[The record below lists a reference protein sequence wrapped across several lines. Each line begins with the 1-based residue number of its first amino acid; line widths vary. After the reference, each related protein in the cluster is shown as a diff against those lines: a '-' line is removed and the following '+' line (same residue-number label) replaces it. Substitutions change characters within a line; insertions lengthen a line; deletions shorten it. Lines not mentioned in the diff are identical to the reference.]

1 VEWSFSFGSSALPLN
16 LIDPGEE
23 MNRQTDLQHFELF
36 IDGRHVKPGT
46 GEYSVDIDPATEE
59 PIAAVALGS
68 KADVDA
74 AVKAARAAL
83 KAWGGMR
90 AADRGRILQRA
101 ADLIEEHSEELVQI
115 ESRDAGKPLG
125 GVRRQDMPA
134 VIDTIRYYAGW
145 CDKITG
151 SVVPTRPDALT
162 YTVRE
167 PVGVVGAIIP
177 WNFPM
182 MIGMWKIAPA
192 LACGCTMVV
201 KPAELTP
208 LSMLRIAE
216 LLLEAGLPPGVFNV
230 VTGKGS
236 VVGEAL
242 VQHPDVNKVTFTGSP
257 NVGRGILQGAASN
270 FKRVTLELGG
280 KSANVIFADAN
291 LDRAARSASSA
302 IFFNAGQVCSAGSR
316 VLVERSVY
324 DEVVDRLV
332 ARAKTIKVG
341 SPEAA
346 DTTMGPVV
354 SANQL
359 KTVLNYI
366 DIGRSEGASAVIG
379 GARIGKKGY
388 YVQPTIFANVAH
400 EMRISQEEIFGP
412 VLSVIPFD
420 DEQDALRMANGTA
433 YSLAAGVWSADI
445 GRVHR
450 MAAGLKAGTV
460 WINTY
465 GYTDVRLPWGGSGE
479 SGFGREH
486 GEAALENFTEPKSVW
501 MAIDQ

>member
-1 VEWSFSFGSSALPLN
+1 MIEAGGVVRV
-16 LIDPGEE
+16 PGETEE

-36 IDGRHVKPGT
+36 IDGRHVKPGS
-46 GEYSVDIDPATEE
+46 GEYSLDVDPATEQ

-68 KADVDA
+68 KADVA
-74 AVKAARAAL
+74 VAVKAARAAL
-83 KAWGGMR
+83 KVWGGMR

-101 ADLIEEHSEELVQI
+101 ASLIEEHSEELVQF
-115 ESRDAGKPLG
+115 ESRDAGKPLAS
-125 GVRRQDMPA
+125 VRRQDMPA
-134 VIDTIRYYAGW
+134 VIDTVRYYAGW

-162 YTVRE
+162 YTLRE

-216 LLLEAGLPPGVFNV
+216 LLLEAGVPPGVFNV

-291 LDRAARSASSA
+291 LDRATRSAASG

-316 VLVERSVY
+316 VLVERSAY

-346 DTTMGPVV
+346 DTTMGPVI
-354 SANQL
+354 SAGQM
-359 KTVLNYI
+359 KTVLSYI

-379 GARIGKKGY
+379 GARIGQKGY

-420 DEQDALRMANGTA
+420 DEQDALRIANGTA

-450 MAAGLKAGTV
+450 MASGLKAGTV

>member
-1 VEWSFSFGSSALPLN
+1 
-16 LIDPGEE
+16 
-23 MNRQTDLQHFELF
+23 MQHFDLF
-36 IDGRHVKPGT
+36 IDGRRVKPIG
-46 GEYSVDIDPATEE
+46 GEYSNDIDPATEE
-59 PIAAVALGS
+59 PFAAVASGG
-68 KADVDA
+68 KADVDV
-74 AVKAARAAL
+74 AVKAARAAQ
-83 KAWGGMR
+83 KVWGGMR
-90 AADRGRILQRA
+90 AADRGRILNRA
-101 ADLIEEHSEELVQI
+101 ADLLEEHAEELIQI
-115 ESRDAGKPLG
+115 ESRDAGKPLAS
-125 GVRRQDMPA
+125 VKRQDMPA
-134 VIDTIRYYAGW
+134 VIDTLRYYAGW
-145 CDKITG
+145 CDKIMGT
-151 SVVPTRPDALT
+151 VVPARPDALT

-192 LACGCTMVV
+192 LACGCAMVV
-201 KPAELTP
+201 KPAEITP

-236 VVGEAL
+236 VVGDAL
-242 VQHPDVNKVTFTGSP
+242 VQHPDINKVTFTGSP
-257 NVGRGILQGAASN
+257 AVGRGIQQGAAGN

-280 KSANVIFADAN
+280 KSANIIFADAN
-291 LDRAARSASSA
+291 LERAARNAASG

-316 VLVERSVY
+316 VLVERPVY

-341 SPEAA
+341 SPDAP

-359 KTVLNYI
+359 KTVLKYI
-366 DIGRSEGASAVIG
+366 DIGKSEGASPVIG
-379 GARIGKKGY
+379 GARIGQKGY
-388 YVQPTIFANVAH
+388 YVQPTIFARVAH

-420 DEQDALRMANGTA
+420 NEQDALRIANGTA

-445 GRVHR
+445 NRVHR
-450 MAAGLKAGTV
+450 MAGGLRAGTV

-501 MAIDQ
+501 FAIDP